1 MDKQMILTLAALLLT
16 SSAWGQS
23 KQEGEVELSGG
34 YGNTAPYASRLQLN
48 LGEGKVVFKP
58 FVGIKGL
65 ARHSSEQ
72 NLDEHYIFTG
82 KMPLSETVGSQ
93 YYSHQTTEA
102 KGMMADYGFQFAYR
116 PTTQQTLTVS
126 LRGESLHKDERG
138 TLAERLLAPDGAPLA
153 KTRWRLDNPLLRSNH
168 LEVGADYTCRF
179 KRDDVTLSYKYQRD
193 RDEAERQLEALQ
205 LEGFS
210 DFQATLTTA
219 DATVHHHDLRLI
231 YNTQAL
237 LGHLRLVARYE
248 NRLAESDDQQW
259 IDDCLAQDSHFR
271 HRYQTAAASFL
282 YDVHPDRQKRLGLTA
297 GLEFAYTDMA
307 GKKLRDFL
315 PTGRIGWQVSRT
327 SQLALGYNRR
337 LVRPSLTLLNPVVL
351 RTPFAVRQ
359 GNKDLEGLHANV
371 FALSFTHDDPIFSW
385 GMSLSYTMSNDG
397 FNGIW
402 MERDNRRIYQWGN
415 EGKRRAWS
423 IQPDFTLHA
432 STTTKVRGQAVILWD
447 KRIADAVSMAKE
459 HWGVFSRL
467 GVEQMLCATFRLN
480 AFAEYSEGNTQDLY
494 RHMGSACRLGTTL
507 CKSFGDHF
515 STSLEYQYAR
525 QAKEVYTHGG
535 YTGSYHLYSA
545 RRNACSLSLK
555 YKF

>member
-1 MDKQMILTLAALLLT
+1 MDKQTILTLAALLLT

-237 LGHLRLVARYE
+237 LGHLRLVAR
-248 NRLAESDDQQW
+248 
-259 IDDCLAQDSHFR
+259 
-271 HRYQTAAASFL
+271 
-282 YDVHPDRQKRLGLTA
+282 
-297 GLEFAYTDMA
+297 
-307 GKKLRDFL
+307 
-315 PTGRIGWQVSRT
+315 
-327 SQLALGYNRR
+327 
-337 LVRPSLTLLNPVVL
+337 
-351 RTPFAVRQ
+351 
-359 GNKDLEGLHANV
+359 
-371 FALSFTHDDPIFSW
+371 IFSW

-447 KRIADAVSMAKE
+447 KRIADAVSMTKE

-494 RHMGSACRLGTTL
+494 RHMGSAYRLGTTL
-507 CKSFGDHF
+507 SKSFGDHF

>member
-1 MDKQMILTLAALLLT
+1 MDKQTILTLAALLLT

-153 KTRWRLDNPLLRSNH
+153 KTRWRLNNPLLRSNH
-168 LEVGADYTCRF
+168 LKVGADYTCRF

-248 NRLAESDDQQW
+248 TDWPRATTSN
-259 IDDCLAQDSHFR
+259 
-271 HRYQTAAASFL
+271 
-282 YDVHPDRQKRLGLTA
+282 GLTIA
-297 GLEFAYTDMA
+297 LPRTAISAIATRRQQPRFSTTSI
-307 GKKLRDFL
+307 
-315 PTGRIGWQVSRT
+315 PTGRSDWASR
-327 SQLALGYNRR
+327 Q
-337 LVRPSLTLLNPVVL
+337 
-351 RTPFAVRQ
+351 
-359 GNKDLEGLHANV
+359 
-371 FALSFTHDDPIFSW
+371 
-385 GMSLSYTMSNDG
+385 
-397 FNGIW
+397 
-402 MERDNRRIYQWGN
+402 
-415 EGKRRAWS
+415 AWS
-423 IQPDFTLHA
+423 LPILTW
-432 STTTKVRGQAVILWD
+432 QA
-447 KRIADAVSMAKE
+447 RS
-459 HWGVFSRL
+459 
-467 GVEQMLCATFRLN
+467 CAISCPRV
-480 AFAEYSEGNTQDLY
+480 A
-494 RHMGSACRLGTTL
+494 
-507 CKSFGDHF
+507 
-515 STSLEYQYAR
+515 
-525 QAKEVYTHGG
+525 
-535 YTGSYHLYSA
+535 
-545 RRNACSLSLK
+545 
-555 YKF
+555 

>member
-1 MDKQMILTLAALLLT
+1 
-16 SSAWGQS
+16 
-23 KQEGEVELSGG
+23 
-34 YGNTAPYASRLQLN
+34 
-48 LGEGKVVFKP
+48 
-58 FVGIKGL
+58 
-65 ARHSSEQ
+65 
-72 NLDEHYIFTG
+72 
-82 KMPLSETVGSQ
+82 
-93 YYSHQTTEA
+93 
-102 KGMMADYGFQFAYR
+102 
-116 PTTQQTLTVS
+116 
-126 LRGESLHKDERG
+126 
-138 TLAERLLAPDGAPLA
+138 
-153 KTRWRLDNPLLRSNH
+153 
-168 LEVGADYTCRF
+168 
-179 KRDDVTLSYKYQRD
+179 
-193 RDEAERQLEALQ
+193 
-205 LEGFS
+205 
-210 DFQATLTTA
+210 
-219 DATVHHHDLRLI
+219 
-231 YNTQAL
+231 
-237 LGHLRLVARYE
+237 
-248 NRLAESDDQQW
+248 
-259 IDDCLAQDSHFR
+259 
-271 HRYQTAAASFL
+271 
-282 YDVHPDRQKRLGLTA
+282 
-297 GLEFAYTDMA
+297 MA

-494 RHMGSACRLGTTL
+494 RHMGSAYRLGTTL
-507 CKSFGDHF
+507 SKSFGDHF
-515 STSLEYQYAR
+515 STSLEYQYVR